1 MLPIPHSIPQAF
13 RTRGTV
19 RYAESICC
27 LNGVVLGLLVFK
39 FGIICDILVD
49 IDKMVSTLDVM
60 VERLVSVIT
69 TDGRHYVGILKGF
82 DQALNIILSQAKLF
96 SWEPLLTEIDC
107 KAQIIRGDTVVL
119 IGLLESSGL
128 LPDSA
133 EPLKRSL

>member
-1 MLPIPHSIPQAF
+1 
-13 RTRGTV
+13 
-19 RYAESICC
+19 
-27 LNGVVLGLLVFK
+27 LGLLVFK

-119 IGLLESSGL
+119 IGLLESPGL